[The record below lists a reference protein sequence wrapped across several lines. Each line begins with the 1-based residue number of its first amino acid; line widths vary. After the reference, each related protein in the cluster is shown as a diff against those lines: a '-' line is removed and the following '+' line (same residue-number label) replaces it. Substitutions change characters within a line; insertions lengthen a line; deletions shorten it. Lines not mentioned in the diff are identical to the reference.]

1 VEWLQVEPGVQ
12 GLWISGERHVVLFPG
27 ASPRL
32 AGNVLVWA
40 TNTRTYRLEGR
51 DLARAD
57 ALRLAR
63 AIIGTDTG

>member
-1 VEWLQVEPGVQ
+1 VF
-12 GLWISGERHVVLFPG
+12 FPG

-40 TNTRTYRLEGR
+40 TATRTYRLEGPGVRR
-51 DLARAD
+51 DA

-63 AIIGTDTG
+63 AIIGTGTG